1 MYTEEVREFLQRK
14 LLARMS
20 VVDFD
25 GYPHTVP
32 VSFIMDGDDVIIT
45 TVRNTRKVHYIR
57 RNSKGAVTIGGES
70 SEGAGYLLKGKFSL
84 EEDPGLEWL
93 KRTAY
98 HHGKGERAER
108 TIAEF
113 SQKDMIIMRLR
124 VLRVIKVL

>member
-93 KRTAY
+93 KRTEKSVTMEKAS
-98 HHGKGERAER
+98 ERSALSPSFR
-108 TIAEF
+108 RRI
-113 SQKDMIIMRLR
+113 
-124 VLRVIKVL
+124 